1 MQSSST
7 QTGVGVE
14 WTRFC
19 NRGSDADRRMSMAR
33 DVSVSDPRHLVVHVH
48 VLNDIELEYF
58 SVPSEK
64 AESAR
69 HGDMCLLRA
78 HRLEWP
84 EHMVGLGGLAQAL
97 PLHGRHEYVIAV
109 HIRAKGSLAG
119 MQGECTASN
128 RQMLQLQP
136 KNCSN
141 KQAAS
146 YLLRPRYITL
156 HRSEIKSCRHPRSA

>member
-7 QTGVGVE
+7 QTGVGVA

-69 HGDMCLLRA
+69 HGDMCLLHA
-78 HRLEWP
+78 HGLEWP

-97 PLHGRHEYVIAV
+97 QGGGNYVIAV

-119 MQGECTASN
+119 CRAN
-128 RQMLQLQP
+128 ALP
-136 KNCSN
+136 AV
-141 KQAAS
+141 AAAAKK
-146 YLLRPRYITL
+146 L
-156 HRSEIKSCRHPRSA
+156 